1 MLVCA
6 LQSETWALI
15 FQFLR
20 WLLWRQLCQHFHI
33 SRWAICFGVIAIDKM
48 SSMLIPQP
56 LQVAFRRLLDPRFW
70 QSNSALAA
78 DSSLM
83 LARISLPLLEV
94 LEDIVAIL
102 IKLLNVQIFFFF
114 VFSVLVGLVGT

>member
-1 MLVCA
+1 
-6 LQSETWALI
+6 
-15 FQFLR
+15 
-20 WLLWRQLCQHFHI
+20 
-33 SRWAICFGVIAIDKM
+33 M